1 MYRKINGK
9 FIKIGGKISN
19 LLNSKLQFT
28 VRGPSFLNWYYN
40 ATDPYAVVSASNP
53 NGLMQITSTKP
64 NTVTINYGDGVTEVF
79 NFIQQGTVYYFVMQS
94 QINQPPPSGVPVT
107 PVMNH
112 AFTDGNTGNDR
123 IVTLSI
129 QYPEYITG
137 FTTSLVLLRGSYP
150 ADIDKFKLV
159 SLTINYT
166 RYLTSFPASI
176 FNIKTLVGLSIIS
189 PSQTMI
195 NTFPDAF
202 LGFTNLSTLGV
213 GSVFDFSDPI
223 ASGLY
228 KLGNYGNIMKTLG
241 IQGCRIG
248 LTQTDLP
255 NEFLNLTGLTSIN
268 ISSNFF
274 VRTPPLINQMTTL
287 VALGIGGYNTDLV
300 FNDWGDFRNL
310 VNLTTLT
317 ASVMQALPTTL
328 PTWFNSLIKLK
339 IFTLSGSYHTL
350 ARINAFVDNF
360 YDFIINTAPITG
372 TSANIF
378 RSMTI
383 TIYSVTIANVCP
395 RPTGTYQQPSGYIQG
410 SFNGDPA
417 SQMEK
422 IWVLTNQ
429 YAHVWAVNPS

>member
-40 ATDPYAVVSASNP
+40 ATDPYAVVSASSP
-53 NGLMQITSTKP
+53 NGLMQITSTRP

-79 NFIQQGTVYYFVMQS
+79 NFIQQGTVYYFIMQS

-112 AFTDGNTGNDR
+112 AFTDGNTGVDR

-137 FTTSLVLLRGSYP
+137 LTTSLVLLRGSYP

-159 SLTINYT
+159 SLSINYT
-166 RYLTSFPASI
+166 RFLTSFPSSI
-176 FNIKTLVGLSIIS
+176 FNIKTLIGLSLIT
-189 PSQTMI
+189 PSQTLL
-195 NTFPDAF
+195 TSFPDAF
-202 LGFTNLSTLGV
+202 LGFVNLQNLGI
-213 GSVFDFSDPI
+213 GGVFDFSDPI
-223 ASGLY
+223 GSGFY
-228 KLGNYGNIMKTLG
+228 KIGNYGSTLQTLS
-241 IQGCRIG
+241 IQGSRIG
-248 LTQTDLP
+248 QTNTDLP
-255 NEFLNLTGLTSIN
+255 VELLNLTGLKSLN
-268 ISSNFF
+268 ISANLFTT
-274 VRTPPLINQMTTL
+274 TPPLINQMTSLTNL
-287 VALGIGGYNTDLV
+287 VLGGFTTETITN
-300 FNDWGDFRNL
+300 NWGDFRNL
-310 VNLTTLT
+310 VNLQNLT
-317 ASVMQALPTTL
+317 ASVMQSLPTTL

-339 IFTLSGSYHTL
+339 VFTLSGSYHTL
-350 ARINAFVDNF
+350 TRINAFVDNF
-360 YDFIINTAPITG
+360 YDLIINTAPITG
-372 TSANIF
+372 TNVNIF

-383 TIYSVTIANVCP
+383 TIYSANIANVCP